1 MAADLSK
8 QYESL
13 ERLSLD
19 IRDGIKTFY
28 KEKRK
33 YPRVINGIRVM
44 LMDKLF
50 EGELFKVRDISYEGA
65 LLRINHKVEMG
76 DIIDLNIYLHI
87 FPQPINVRAK
97 AVRVCK
103 VEKDGRPGTYD
114 IGVEFI
120 KMSKSDKEKLT
131 ETVDILKAQSV
142 RASPGKHNL

>member
-8 QYESL
+8 KYENL

-19 IRDGIKTFY
+19 IRDGVRTFY

-44 LMDKLF
+44 LVNKLF
-50 EGELFKVRDISYEGA
+50 CGELFKVRDISYEGA

-76 DIIDLNIYLHI
+76 DMIDLNIYLHV
-87 FPQPINVRAK
+87 FPQPINVRASV
-97 AVRVCK
+97 VRVCR
-103 VEKDGRPGTYD
+103 VEEDSRPEMYD
-114 IGVEFI
+114 VGMEFI
-120 KMSKSDKEKLT
+120 KMSKGDKEKLM

-142 RASPGKHNL
+142 RASSGKHNL